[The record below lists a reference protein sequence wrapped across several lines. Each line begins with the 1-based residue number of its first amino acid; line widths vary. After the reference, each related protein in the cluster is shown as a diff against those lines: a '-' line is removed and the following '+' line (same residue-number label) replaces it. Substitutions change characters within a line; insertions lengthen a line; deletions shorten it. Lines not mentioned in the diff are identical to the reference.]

1 MYFLRSCKIIYED
14 LSVKNV
20 TNCDGIGSIFSMP
33 NISATDILILLTCV
47 FITFYFILK
56 TYVLLKG
63 DK

>member
-20 TNCDGIGSIFSMP
+20 ANCDGLDSIFSMP
-33 NISATDILILLTCV
+33 NISSTDILILLACV

-56 TYVLLKG
+56 TFVLLKG
-63 DK
+63 DN